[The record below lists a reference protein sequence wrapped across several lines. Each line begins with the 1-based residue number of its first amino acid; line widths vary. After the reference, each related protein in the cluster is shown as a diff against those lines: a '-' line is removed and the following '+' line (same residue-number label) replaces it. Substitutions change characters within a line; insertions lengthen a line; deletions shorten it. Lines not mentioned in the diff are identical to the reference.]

1 MSEHLKYSIYIHLE
15 LCLTGIIVFY
25 VEAVLR
31 YKLCSLHVF
40 ADYIIFPVLWCHIGI
55 VNVTMNV

>member
-25 VEAVLR
+25 VEAVLC
-31 YKLCSLHVF
+31 YKYYAHCMFSL
-40 ADYIIFPVLWCHIGI
+40 
-55 VNVTMNV
+55 TT